1 MATRKSDA
9 SKRRQAEA
17 LANIERNPEA
27 AKIYT
32 DKAKAVRKTV
42 RNSAADALKGTQA
55 KGSAASTPDTK
66 AAKKVNRLYSPSPQ
80 QRTRSK

>member
-1 MATRKSDA
+1 MASRKAEA

-17 LANIERNPEA
+17 LDNIRRNPEA
-27 AKIYT
+27 AKVYT
-32 DKAKAVRKTV
+32 RESTKVRKGT
-42 RNSAADALKGTQA
+42 NAMADALKG
-55 KGSAASTPDTK
+55 KSTPDTK